1 MKGILRI
8 VSSHELNETKGARI
22 VPSAGCSV
30 HCKLTTYNGKV
41 ARKMT
46 GIQPKRSPYTDQRK
60 DSPSMTP
67 FGHALRSEPRL
78 WVRSFFHQY

>member
-1 MKGILRI
+1 MRILRI
-8 VSSHELNETKGARI
+8 VSNQELKETKGARI

-30 HCKLTTYNGKV
+30 HCKLTILNGKV
-41 ARKMT
+41 ARKMR

-67 FGHALRSEPRL
+67 FGHALRSEPRR
-78 WVRSFFHQY
+78 WVRIFLHQS